1 MNRKES
7 DYFRRSRIT
16 PAAMTITII
25 IAQIIATSLHSDAL
39 KPVPAGVGNGLLAGA
54 GEAVGEAVGA
64 GDGVGEAVGAGEG
77 VGLSVGLGDGDGE
90 GEAVGTVPTFVIVT
104 FTTPASPG
112 PWKSIPSGPTIKS
125 RVAVLPGRA
134 VPFACW

>member
-1 MNRKES
+1 
-7 DYFRRSRIT
+7 
-16 PAAMTITII
+16 MTITMI
-25 IAQIIATSLHSDAL
+25 IAQIIATSPHSDAL
-39 KPVPAGVGNGLLAGA
+39 KPVPAGVGDGLLVGA

-77 VGLSVGLGDGDGE
+77 VGLAVGLGDGE

-104 FTTPASPG
+104 LTTPASPG

-125 RVAVLPGRA
+125 RVDALCGSA